1 LVDRR
6 LLLPWEYPNLA
17 KRSYLKFTLSEEL
30 KSAQPEESYLPDMT
44 KFWHAGHQIEIREV
58 GNMAQELV
66 AWEYIVDG
74 LHSTRTYS
82 TEKDATGAAIELAER
97 LPAVI

>member
-1 LVDRR
+1 
-6 LLLPWEYPNLA
+6 
-17 KRSYLKFTLSEEL
+17 
-30 KSAQPEESYLPDMT
+30 MT

-66 AWEYIVDG
+66 AWEYIIDG

-82 TEKDATGAAIELAER
+82 TEKEVTGGAIELAER
-97 LPAVI
+97 LPAMI